1 MLRQKQTQSGRL
13 NHSGGFNKARGL
25 AAAFGLAIIVSH
37 FPNML
42 KAKTI
47 ATFEDSKVL
56 QDWAVVND
64 TVMGGVSQSTFK
76 QTDEG
81 NLLFT
86 GELSLANNGGFVS
99 IRNRARQLGIGDA
112 REIALRVRG
121 DGRTYYLDLRSSRQ
135 QMAGSFRAAFTTVE
149 NDWQEVAI
157 PLDKFVAQSF
167 GRPLRNVKLDPS
179 TITSIGF
186 TLSDKIPG
194 PFQLEIESVKSV
206 EVESGNGP
214 SVPLLLSPTIELA
227 EKKLGLIDL
236 AIEKGV
242 PLFNDGSP
250 AACAAI
256 YEVACTGLIAMPGT
270 PDPILET
277 LRRALDEI
285 KVASSDRQKAWI
297 LRYALDETVV
307 LLRQ

>member
-13 NHSGGFNKARGL
+13 MQSCGFNKARGL
-25 AAAFGLAIIVSH
+25 AAALGLAIVVSH
-37 FPNML
+37 FPTML
-42 KAKTI
+42 KANTI
-47 ATFEDSKVL
+47 ASFEDSKVL
-56 QDWAVVND
+56 RDWAVVND
-64 TVMGGVSQSTFK
+64 TVMGGVSQSAFE

-81 NLLFT
+81 NLRFT

-99 IRNRARQLGIGDA
+99 IRNRSRQLGLGDA

-121 DGRTYYLDLRSSRQ
+121 DGRTYYLDLRSNRQ

-149 NDWQEVAI
+149 NDWQEVSI
-157 PLDKFVAQSF
+157 PLNKFVAQSF

-186 TLSDKIPG
+186 TLSDKKPG
-194 PFQLEIESVKSV
+194 PFQLEIEYVKSI
-206 EVESGNGP
+206 EVESRNENAKEP
-214 SVPLLLSPTIELA
+214 SPAIELV
-227 EKKLGLIDL
+227 EKQLRLIDL

-250 AACAAI
+250 AACAAV

-270 PDPILET
+270 PNTVVET

-285 KVASSDRQKAWI
+285 GVASSDSQKAWI
-297 LRYALDETVV
+297 LRYALDETVA